1 MPPPPPPTKP
11 TKPTF
16 NPNPQPRARLFDVF
30 NSASTG
36 HQVADG
42 GGARGRE
49 WRITR
54 QEKLA
59 RQFGSRDGD
68 CTSSPA
74 LTPAAAAAV
83 EGMGNGSGEEE
94 AGRGEWVFAATAAH
108 SGSVCSGNKNNSNS
122 NHSNNIGA
130 GSQFGA
136 AQQHSHLRSSHN
148 GPRQVQWGVRAS
160 SSSASTGQMDIR
172 NMLGGQVRKRGF
184 PGGVSDDSGGGE
196 SGAIGMKKA
205 KVQTGYSPDW
215 ATEIAPP
222 AAAAVTTT
230 TATEGAVAA
239 PALITT
245 SFKSHPA
252 TTPTPTPSITS
263 TTTTTIKSPTT
274 QTSPSTTSATTP
286 STSCQ
291 TIPPSLHTDPMNNKK
306 IFTSL
311 TIHING
317 QTTPLISDHA
327 LKRLLVSQGATLS
340 LSLSRKITHVIIG
353 VPNAGPGSGGA
364 GGGLA
369 ATKIQ
374 KELQRG
380 GWKGV
385 KIVGVQWA
393 LDSIKAGK
401 RLSEGRYAVQLR
413 GRQRSVLGFCS
424 PSSAEGL

>member
-1 MPPPPPPTKP
+1 MPPPPPPPTKS

-16 NPNPQPRARLFDVF
+16 NPNPQPRARFFDVF

-74 LTPAAAAAV
+74 LTSAAAV
-83 EGMGNGSGEEE
+83 EGMGDGSGEEEEE

-108 SGSVCSGNKNNSNS
+108 SDSVCSGNNNRNNSNY
-122 NHSNNIGA
+122 SNNIGA
-130 GSQFGA
+130 GSQLFA
-136 AQQHSHLRSSHN
+136 AQQHPQLRSSHN
-148 GPRQVQWGVRAS
+148 GSRQGHLGARAS
-160 SSSASTGQMDIR
+160 SSTTSTGQMDIR
-172 NMLGGQVRKRGF
+172 NMFGGQVRKRGY
-184 PGGVSDDSGGGE
+184 PGGVSDGSGGGVA

-205 KVQTGYSPDW
+205 KVQTGCSPDW

-222 AAAAVTTT
+222 AAAAVMTT
-230 TATEGAVAA
+230 TATEGAVSA
-239 PALITT
+239 PAPITT
-245 SFKSHPA
+245 PFKSHP
-252 TTPTPTPSITS
+252 TPTPTPTPSIIS
-263 TTTTTIKSPTT
+263 TTTTTIKNPAL
-274 QTSPSTTSATTP
+274 QTLPPPTSATTP
-286 STSCQ
+286 STSCD
-291 TIPPSLHTDPMNNKK
+291 TVPPALHTAPMNNKK

-353 VPNAGPGSGGA
+353 VPNAGPGNGGA

-385 KIVGVQWA
+385 KIVRVEW
-393 LDSIKAGK
+393 
-401 RLSEGRYAVQLR
+401 
-413 GRQRSVLGFCS
+413 
-424 PSSAEGL
+424 